1 MYMALSYRFL
11 RDTVNIITLLIE
23 RAIFPENDGEL
34 AILDMVEDDPMVL
47 DWSQRVV
54 QALRV
59 IRGVLQNEYDAISDN
74 NSLFDPEE
82 GL

>member
-1 MYMALSYRFL
+1 
-11 RDTVNIITLLIE
+11 V
-23 RAIFPENDGEL
+23 L
-34 AILDMVEDDPMVL
+34 AKLDMVEDDPLVL

>member
-11 RDTVNIITLLIE
+11 RDTVNIITILIE
-23 RAIFPENDGEL
+23 KAIFPQNDGEL
-34 AILDMVEDDPMVL
+34 AILDMVEDDPLVL